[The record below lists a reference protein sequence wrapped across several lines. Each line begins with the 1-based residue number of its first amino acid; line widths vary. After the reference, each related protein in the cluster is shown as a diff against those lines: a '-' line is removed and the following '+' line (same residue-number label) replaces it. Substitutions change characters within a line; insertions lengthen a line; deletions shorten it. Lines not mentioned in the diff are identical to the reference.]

1 MATGAG
7 YVDNT
12 GVLLET
18 IVKKLDTIESKL
30 EELKQENN
38 NE

>member
-1 MATGAG
+1 MATGAD

-12 GVLLET
+12 KVLLET

-30 EELKQENN
+30 EELK
-38 NE
+38 